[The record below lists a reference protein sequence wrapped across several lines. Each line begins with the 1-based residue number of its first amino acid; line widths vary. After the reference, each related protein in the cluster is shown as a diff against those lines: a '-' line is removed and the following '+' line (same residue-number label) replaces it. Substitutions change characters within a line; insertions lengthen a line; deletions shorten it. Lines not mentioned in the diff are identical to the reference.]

1 MDLGSLSFSL
11 IMLPLTRLHKKI
23 VRNFRMERFTLGPM
37 RLYFTSR
44 KIQETNPVCV
54 NVLLCCFSIKVA
66 TKSAS
71 SSIIDPWILRT
82 TLIMLLQT
90 QRNVL
95 SRCHPIKKDVILCH
109 VMSRDIQ
116 DFYQITFLHLH
127 YGHIL
132 HAIMCH

>member
-95 SRCHPIKKDVILCH
+95 SRCHPIKKMSSYVMLCLATY
-109 VMSRDIQ
+109 R
-116 DFYQITFLHLH
+116 TFIRLHS
-127 YGHIL
+127 YIY
-132 HAIMCH
+132 IMDTFSMR